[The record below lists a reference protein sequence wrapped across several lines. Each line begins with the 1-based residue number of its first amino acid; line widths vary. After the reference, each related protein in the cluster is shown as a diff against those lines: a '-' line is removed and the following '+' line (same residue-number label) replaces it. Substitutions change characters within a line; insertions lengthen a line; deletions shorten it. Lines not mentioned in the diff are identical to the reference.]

1 MWCHNVVSFYFFIIL
16 VSLGQATYAVIMSQL
31 LGTVLYI
38 LHRFIST
45 ISLIT
50 NIVYLVVVVFIT
62 IYISVRYSCCGSCP
76 ESNWKFTHCV
86 AVFTVVWC
94 LAWISCYFCLFE
106 GRGVAI
112 ILCCS
117 AVAVRIVRW

>member
-62 IYISVRYSCCGSCP
+62 IYTIYISVRYSSCGLCP
-76 ESNWKFTHCV
+76 VSNWKFTHYA

-94 LAWISCYFCLFE
+94 LVWIFMLF
-106 GRGVAI
+106 
-112 ILCCS
+112 LS
-117 AVAVRIVRW
+117 F